1 MGACFYPHA
10 AQKPAPPADTA
21 PAAAPSEE
29 PDSKAAVAETEGTEA
44 IDTSQEVKL
53 VMYLLGE
60 RTPDFDK
67 VFDRINEKLKEKIN
81 ATIEVKFMGWGE
93 WEQKY
98 PLVFASGEDFDLI
111 YSADWA
117 MYNTQASQTGIL

>member
-1 MGACFYPHA
+1 MRRNSKILAMFLVLIMLGGMFLSACG
-10 AQKPAPPADTA
+10 QKPTPPADTA

-67 VFDRINEKLKEKIN
+67 VFDRINEKLKEKSMRPSKLNSWDGGNGSRSIPWYLHPVR
-81 ATIEVKFMGWGE
+81 T
-93 WEQKY
+93 
-98 PLVFASGEDFDLI
+98 L
-111 YSADWA
+111 
-117 MYNTQASQTGIL
+117 T

>member
-1 MGACFYPHA
+1 MRRNSKILAMFLVLIMLGGMFLSACG
-10 AQKPAPPADTA
+10 QKPAPPADTA

-81 ATIEVKFMGWGE
+81 ATIEVKFMG
-93 WEQKY
+93 
-98 PLVFASGEDFDLI
+98 
-111 YSADWA
+111 
-117 MYNTQASQTGIL
+117 

>member
-1 MGACFYPHA
+1 MRRNSKILAMFLVLIMLGGMFYPHA
-10 AQKPAPPADTA
+10 AKSPAPPADTA

-67 VFDRINEKLKEKIN
+67 VFDRINEKLKEKSMRPSKLN
-81 ATIEVKFMGWGE
+81 SWDGE
-93 WEQKY
+93 NGSRNIPWY
-98 PLVFASGEDFDLI
+98 LHPVRTL
-111 YSADWA
+111 
-117 MYNTQASQTGIL
+117 T